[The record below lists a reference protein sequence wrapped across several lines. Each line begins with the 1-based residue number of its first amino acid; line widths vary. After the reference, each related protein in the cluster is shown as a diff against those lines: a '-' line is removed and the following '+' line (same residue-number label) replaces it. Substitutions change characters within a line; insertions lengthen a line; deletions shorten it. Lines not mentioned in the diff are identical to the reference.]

1 VSKDTARKF
10 RLRSAQRTE
19 VLLHPHPHLPAVS
32 LVLLQFVG
40 DLQAAYSA
48 KSLTGWLLCSASVQ
62 VLIA

>member
-1 VSKDTARKF
+1 
-10 RLRSAQRTE
+10 
-19 VLLHPHPHLPAVS
+19 LHLHPHLPAVS
-32 LVLLQFVG
+32 LVLLQFVS